1 MSILSIFSTR
11 KKYDSIKSL
20 PISIWWSITEGGSF
34 ESLVISGKYSK
45 LELYKTYLD
54 LLQEYYDNF
63 GTTERHEA
71 FIKARYEYA
80 LKLARY
86 VHTQNGFDKTLLKMA
101 LIDLK
106 ELTPRQDQNGN
117 KQTLPEAIAIIE
129 ENFNFPVDQ
138 DKLSVLKFYS
148 YQKRITDKIQ
158 AQKIK

>member
-63 GTTERHEA
+63 GTTETHEA

-80 LKLARY
+80 LKLAKY

-129 ENFNFPVDQ
+129 ENFGFPVDQ

>member
-63 GTTERHEA
+63 GTTETHEA

-80 LKLARY
+80 LKLAKY
-86 VHTQNGFDKTLLKMA
+86 VHTQDRFDKTLLKMA

-106 ELTPRQDQNGN
+106 ELTPRQDQNGK
-117 KQTLPEAIAIIE
+117 KQTLPEAITIIE
-129 ENFNFPVDQ
+129 ESFGFPVDQ

-158 AQKIK
+158 AQNLK

>member
-1 MSILSIFSTR
+1 
-11 KKYDSIKSL
+11 
-20 PISIWWSITEGGSF
+20 
-34 ESLVISGKYSK
+34 
-45 LELYKTYLD
+45 
-54 LLQEYYDNF
+54 
-63 GTTERHEA
+63 
-71 FIKARYEYA
+71 
-80 LKLARY
+80 
-86 VHTQNGFDKTLLKMA
+86 MA

-158 AQKIK
+158 AQNLK